1 MTEMTR
7 EDALEH
13 FGVRGMRWGVRKKT
27 TATVDLAPKEKPT
40 PPSNVSTVGGATV
53 VDISGKADPIK
64 TGSILKPIGL
74 TLGGVAIVGIGAA
87 AAAVLLSKNT
97 NVKLPPI
104 ATYDA
109 IPRAISNLKEASQKK
124 KVYNLVSDKNV
135 QRAAKTGKKL
145 VEEVLIGNIGGI
157 SINDLKK

>member
-1 MTEMTR
+1 MTR
-7 EDALEH
+7 QDALEH
-13 FGVRGMRWGVRKKT
+13 FGVKGMRWGVRKDRSG
-27 TATVDLAPKEKPT
+27 TVDLAPKETKA
-40 PPSNVSTVGGATV
+40 PPPNVSTVAGATV

-74 TLGGVAIVGIGAA
+74 TAGGVAIVGIGAA
-87 AAAVLLSKNT
+87 VAVAILSKNT

-104 ATYDA
+104 ATYEA
-109 IPRAISNLKEASQKK
+109 IPKAISNLKEASKK
-124 KVYNLVSDKNV
+124 KNVYNLVSDKNV